1 MSAVSPPLHHASFR
15 DTLIDLRLNIL
26 RRLSWV
32 ILIAFSV
39 VGYAALI
46 AQEFRP
52 DVLTLA
58 LIGMMGVLLLR
69 RLIARWL
76 DGARFGL
83 IVLLHGALFAAYAF
97 TRAEWLPFFGAVLV
111 LVTGMISSRLHW
123 ASAGAVLAGAAA
135 LGAGG
140 DRLAALALVLGVTGA
155 VMQVSVN
162 TLYTAITW
170 YSAMQEH
177 ADRLLEQTRQRQAE
191 LAGTVK
197 SLEIAYQNVRR
208 LGTQLAAAQRQ
219 ADEARRMKERFA
231 ANISHEL
238 RTPLNLILG
247 FSEIMTLTPE
257 VYGIGRFPPKLA
269 RDVYQLYSSSRHL
282 LALID
287 DVLDLSQIELSSFAL
302 HLQRTDLSEFMRE
315 TGAMCA
321 NLFRDGK
328 LTFTLDIPDDLPTI
342 EIDRTRIRQ
351 VLLNLLSNA
360 HRFTER
366 GEVCVAVRPHAGG
379 VAFSVRD
386 TGRGIPAD
394 KLALV
399 FDEFYQVD
407 YSLSRGHGGAGLGL
421 AICKQFVERHGGTIG
436 VESAEGVGST
446 FTFWLPA
453 RITQHD
459 DAPTRDAPSNA
470 PRALI
475 IDRDP
480 LLGALV
486 RRAIAPCEVVQVADA
501 SAIEEAIDL
510 HQPALIIANHP
521 NGEGDPPAIPP
532 SVALPIIR
540 CALPSAG
547 AMLSTLD
554 VQGYLP
560 KPFSTAQLAEML
572 RMIGGTNGV
581 RRVLIVDDDL
591 GFVSLVARGLE
602 SIRADLMLHTAHDG
616 MAALKQAREH
626 PPDLVLLDLV
636 MPGMDGFAL
645 IDAIRS
651 LPRMHDLPIVL
662 ITATS
667 RQRDAADAFGTLT
680 LERAGGLRPGDALAA
695 LRGLARALVTG

>member
-1 MSAVSPPLHHASFR
+1 MSAGQHHSTFR
-15 DTLIDLRLNIL
+15 DTLIDLRVNIL

-32 ILIAFSV
+32 MLLAFAV
-39 VGYAALI
+39 VGYAALLTG
-46 AQEFRP
+46 EFRP

-58 LIGMMGVLLLR
+58 LVGMGAVLMLR
-69 RLIARWL
+69 RAIPRHL
-76 DGARFGL
+76 DAARFGL
-83 IVLLHGALFAAYAF
+83 IALLHGALCAAF
-97 TRAEWLPFFGAVLV
+97 VLTRADWLPFFGAVLV

-135 LGAGG
+135 FGLPG
-140 DRLAALALVLGVTGA
+140 DRLAALTLVLGVTGA
-155 VMQVSVN
+155 VMQVSVS

-177 ADRLLEQTRQRQAE
+177 ADRLLDQTRQRQAE

-257 VYGIGRFPPKLA
+257 VYGIGRFPGKLA

-302 HLQRTDLSEFMRE
+302 NLERTDLGEFMRE

-321 NLFRDGK
+321 NLFRDGR
-328 LTFTLDIPDDLPTI
+328 LAFTVDVADDLPVI

-366 GEVCVAVRPHAGG
+366 GEVSVVVRAHAGG
-379 VAFSVRD
+379 AAFSVHD

-394 KLALV
+394 KLAYV

-407 YSLSRGHGGAGLGL
+407 YSLSRSHGGAGLGL
-421 AICKQFVERHGGTIG
+421 AICKQFVERHGGVIS
-436 VESAEGVGST
+436 VESSEGVGST

-459 DAPTRDAPSNA
+459 DVSSGDARSDA
-470 PRALI
+470 PRALV

-486 RRAIAPCEVVQVADA
+486 RRAIAPCALVQVSDHTALEA
-501 SAIEEAIDL
+501 AIDL

-521 NGEGDPPAIPP
+521 NGEGDPPVIPP
-532 SVALPIIR
+532 SVALPVIR

-560 KPFSTAQLAEML
+560 KPFTTAQLADLL
-572 RMIGGTNGV
+572 RMIGGADGV
-581 RRVLIVDDDL
+581 RRVLIVDDDM

-602 SIRADLMLHTAHDG
+602 TIRADLMLFTAHDG
-616 MAALKQAREH
+616 MAALRQARDH
-626 PPDLVLLDLV
+626 APDLVLLDLV

-667 RQRDAADAFGTLT
+667 RARDAADSFGGLMV
-680 LERAGGLRPGDALAA
+680 ERAGGLRPGDVLAA
-695 LRGLARALVTG
+695 LRALTQAFTARQGA